1 MAFAGFLVWDLD
13 EAGRLLFWLGAVW
26 IIGGT
31 VRFFWRLGKLR
42 KHLLALDRWGNFE
55 FSVTGLS
62 KKILMTGRVTC
73 KLGTTFHADI
83 C

>member
-1 MAFAGFLVWDLD
+1 
-13 EAGRLLFWLGAVW
+13 
-26 IIGGT
+26 
-31 VRFFWRLGKLR
+31 
-42 KHLLALDRWGNFE
+42 LLALDRWGNFE